1 MVRTETEPYLVI
13 YDDPGQLVEI
23 ALAASKKPQL
33 EGETTYQSYDA
44 DDGTIVFGFHM
55 GSAPKMFLLNGATQI
70 VALPRELAGKTWTTD
85 FSAAFTSQTSATNFS
100 HSPVITDSALMT
112 ASSAANDRATLVLEY
127 PPGEHE
133 LTTLLPTAPDQCTVD
148 GVPVPVEYD
157 ARWRSARL
165 HISTPPIPFHPV
177 VLSEGKFWVDTFEPS
192 RGEWLHTIP
201 VALEKLGLIPYGYVK
216 YRAAFNYQGEKEL
229 FLDTFTEDGKQVFLN
244 GKPIPVLS
252 KPAKSLVFP
261 LPGVAKPGA
270 NLLEISYEAF
280 GSANGGLEM
289 QDLKGIQSIRIGNSQ
304 KSNPIDT
311 FQIQRFPTGMKWHGI
326 DLDDSSGGWQEGR
339 LGGSADEHE
348 LVPAFTWFRTTFP
361 LVSNPE
367 WFSPLKVTIDA
378 DRDALIYV
386 NGKFVGYFRMIGPQK
401 DFYLPEPYLHFNGN
415 QQNVLTVVLAYT
427 QDLNPL
433 RKLVVAPYS
442 EFATRKTRV
451 EFHWKK

>member
-1 MVRTETEPYLVI
+1 
-13 YDDPGQLVEI
+13 
-23 ALAASKKPQL
+23 
-33 EGETTYQSYDA
+33 
-44 DDGTIVFGFHM
+44 
-55 GSAPKMFLLNGATQI
+55 
-70 VALPRELAGKTWTTD
+70 
-85 FSAAFTSQTSATNFS
+85 
-100 HSPVITDSALMT
+100 
-112 ASSAANDRATLVLEY
+112 
-127 PPGEHE
+127 
-133 LTTLLPTAPDQCTVD
+133 
-148 GVPVPVEYD
+148 
-157 ARWRSARL
+157 
-165 HISTPPIPFHPV
+165 
-177 VLSEGKFWVDTFEPS
+177 
-192 RGEWLHTIP
+192 
-201 VALEKLGLIPYGYVK
+201 
-216 YRAAFNYQGEKEL
+216 
-229 FLDTFTEDGKQVFLN
+229 
-244 GKPIPVLS
+244 
-252 KPAKSLVFP
+252 
-261 LPGVAKPGA
+261 
-270 NLLEISYEAF
+270 
-280 GSANGGLEM
+280 M

-339 LGGSADEHE
+339 PGGSADEHE

-433 RKLVVAPYS
+433 RKLVVAPYN